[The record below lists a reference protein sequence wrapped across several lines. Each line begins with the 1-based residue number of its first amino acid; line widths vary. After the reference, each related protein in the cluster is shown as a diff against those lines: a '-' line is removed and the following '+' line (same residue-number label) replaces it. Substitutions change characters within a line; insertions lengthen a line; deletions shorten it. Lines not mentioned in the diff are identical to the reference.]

1 MAELTWSSPK
11 GKFSGAGKEI
21 SEALGRKPESSFR
34 TDASHVMGNTR
45 TFSRREFLIRS
56 VGFVVVLP
64 SGVRLLGILDHP
76 TTGSDAG
83 LSRDNLRLLAAAMDE
98 IIPQSDEMPSA
109 SATGGVAYLEQL
121 GWQYANVREEIGN
134 FLREVQQTSQKMF
147 GIEFGALA
155 QHLRAKLLK
164 DIEKSKPKLF
174 SSFVAYVYEAYYTRP
189 QVQGLL
195 SCSVPSVPAE
205 DDESLLAPVQGLTR
219 LYREIP

>member
-1 MAELTWSSPK
+1 MA
-11 GKFSGAGKEI
+11 
-21 SEALGRKPESSFR
+21 
-34 TDASHVMGNTR
+34 NTR

-56 VGFVVVLP
+56 VGFIVVLP
-64 SGVRLLGILDHP
+64 SGVKLLGLLDHP

-83 LSRDNLRLLAAAMDE
+83 LSRDNLRLLAMAMDE

-109 SATGGVAYLEQL
+109 SAAGGVAYLEQL
-121 GWQYANVREEIGN
+121 GWQYTNVLEGIGN
-134 FLREVQQTSQKMF
+134 FLREVQQTTQKEF

-155 QHLRAKLLK
+155 RDRRAALLK
-164 DIEKSKPKLF
+164 DIEKSRPKLF

-195 SCSVPSVPAE
+195 SCSVSSVPPE
-205 DDESLLAPVQGLTR
+205 DDESLLAPVQRLTR